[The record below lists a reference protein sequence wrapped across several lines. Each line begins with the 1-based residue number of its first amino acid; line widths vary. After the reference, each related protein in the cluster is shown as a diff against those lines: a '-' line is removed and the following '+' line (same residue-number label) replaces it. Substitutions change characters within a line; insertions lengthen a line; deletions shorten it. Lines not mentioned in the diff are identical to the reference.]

1 MIDEQ
6 HDPADAYARAGV
18 DAAAEESG
26 LASLLRW
33 LRPTLRAGGLGS
45 ARVPFGYFATVLDLG
60 DGRGLAL
67 TTDGV
72 GSKVLVAQM
81 LDRYDT
87 VGIDCVAMNVNDLL
101 CVGAEPLALLDY
113 IAVQQAHPR
122 LLDELGRGLAE
133 GARQA
138 GISIPGGEIAQ
149 LREVVRGVRD
159 GWAFDLAGAAVG
171 LVRLDA
177 IVIGQA
183 VEPGDALVGLASSGI
198 HSNGLTLARRVLF
211 EQAGLAPRTVLPEL
225 GRGVGEELLEPT
237 RIYVAA
243 VRALRAGG
251 IAIRA
256 LCHVT
261 GDGWLNLARVAAPV
275 GFVVDWLPEPPPIF
289 QAIQRLGTIADAE
302 MYQVFNMGIGFAVVV
317 PPDQA
322 DRAAA
327 ILRGAGYPAWLLGQA
342 VADPERRVHL
352 LPCGL
357 VAEGHAVRPA

>member
-1 MIDEQ
+1 MAEEQ
-6 HDPADAYARAGV
+6 RDLADAYARAGV

-26 LASLLRW
+26 LAGLLRW
-33 LRPTLRAGGLGS
+33 LRPTLRPAGLGS
-45 ARVPFGYFATVLDLG
+45 SRVPFGYFATVLDLG

-81 LDRYDT
+81 VDRYDT

-101 CVGAEPLALLDY
+101 CVGAEPLAMVDY
-113 IAVQQAHPR
+113 IAVQQMHPR

-171 LVRLDA
+171 LVRLDD

-183 VEPGDALVGLASSGI
+183 VEPGDALLGLASSGI
-198 HSNGLTLARRVLF
+198 HSNGLTLARRALF
-211 EQAGLAPRTVLPEL
+211 QQGGLSPGAVVTEL
-225 GRGVGEELLEPT
+225 GRSVGEELLEPT

-243 VRALRAGG
+243 VRALRAAGV
-251 IAIRA
+251 AIRA
-256 LCHVT
+256 LCHLT

-275 GFVVDWLPEPPPIF
+275 GFAVDWLPEPPPIF
-289 QAIQRLGTIADAE
+289 QAIQRLGSIADAE

-317 PPDQA
+317 PPDEA

-327 ILRGAGYPAWLLGQA
+327 ILQSAGYPAWLLGRA
-342 VADPERRVHL
+342 VGDPERRVQL
-352 LPCGL
+352 APLGL
-357 VAEGHAVRPA
+357 IGEGHAVRPA